1 MEQSM
6 AEVRLSAIR
15 IGFPYT
21 VEIDF
26 PAGFLQAGESVRTK
40 FRKYA
45 GDPNPVVATD
55 DRVGD
60 AVTWELTEAQTAAM
74 ESSTYVCE
82 AEVYDTAAP
91 ELKGTIL
98 TNNRYIADCYESPS
112 E

>member
-1 MEQSM
+1 M

-26 PAGFLQAGESVRTK
+26 PAGFLAAGESVRTK
-40 FRKYA
+40 FRRFL
-45 GDPNPVVATD
+45 GDPAPIVPAD

-60 AVTWELTEAQTAAM
+60 VVTWELTEVQTVAM
-74 ESSTYVCE
+74 TPGTYIAE
-82 AEVYDTAAP
+82 AEVYEEAMPATRGVP
-91 ELKGTIL
+91 L
-98 TNNRYIADCYESPS
+98 TNNRYIADCDYGPE